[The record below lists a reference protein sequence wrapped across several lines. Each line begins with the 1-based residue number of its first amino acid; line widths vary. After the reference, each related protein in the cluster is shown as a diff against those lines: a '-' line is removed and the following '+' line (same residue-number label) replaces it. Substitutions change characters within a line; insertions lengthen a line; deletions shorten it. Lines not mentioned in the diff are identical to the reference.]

1 MSIKRHLNALLH
13 RTRGGH
19 SFHKVR
25 ESIANMEEQEAQEWY
40 RFITNAVED
49 AKMQAKNQARNRGGF
64 FASAKGISVDE
75 IVNFLDRQYYGKM
88 GGAYRVTYRK
98 SSQKPEWDFI
108 QVEPQRRESYDYLG
122 ISWEDWQRSYVQPI
136 VDDITSALNKKFGKG
151 LRVNVTEKGF
161 VDIEGLFNG
170 SLNIIRPSDK
180 KASQQRV
187 AARYLDKISS
197 ESLGELEYYP
207 VTTRGRTTYE
217 VIIEWADDKVWRS
230 KEAMAIQK
238 DLDNT
243 LYEALTKFSKKH
255 PNLS

>member
-64 FASAKGISVDE
+64 FAS
-75 IVNFLDRQYYGKM
+75 
-88 GGAYRVTYRK
+88 
-98 SSQKPEWDFI
+98 
-108 QVEPQRRESYDYLG
+108 
-122 ISWEDWQRSYVQPI
+122 
-136 VDDITSALNKKFGKG
+136 
-151 LRVNVTEKGF
+151 
-161 VDIEGLFNG
+161 
-170 SLNIIRPSDK
+170 
-180 KASQQRV
+180 QQRV
-187 AARYLDKISS
+187 AARYLDKVSS
-197 ESLGELEYYP
+197 EFLGELEYYP

-230 KEAMAIQK
+230 KEAKAIQK
-238 DLDNT
+238 DLDDT
-243 LYEALTKFSKKH
+243 LYDALAKFSKKH
-255 PNLS
+255 PSLG